1 MRQSAFGSLGSVYI
15 RFFSD
20 YTNTVHIKKKS
31 DTNIFWSRLT
41 EFVLTS
47 FVNQSLVIKENNF
60 FKKIFLLGALAHTKQ
75 TIACYNFAIGVFA
88 SHTLVNGRKLC
99 KNCFSAD
106 LFIGWN
112 CSLKWCIVIMLL
124 SFTIAFQ
131 CLGF

>member
-15 RFFSD
+15 CFFFQTTQIQ
-20 YTNTVHIKKKS
+20 YILKKY

-41 EFVLTS
+41 ELVLTS

-60 FKKIFLLGALAHTKQ
+60 FKKIFLLGALAHTKK
-75 TIACYNFAIGVFA
+75 TIAGYNFAKGVFA

-99 KNCFSAD
+99 KNCFSAY
-106 LFIGWN
+106 LYIGWN

-131 CLGF
+131 CLCF